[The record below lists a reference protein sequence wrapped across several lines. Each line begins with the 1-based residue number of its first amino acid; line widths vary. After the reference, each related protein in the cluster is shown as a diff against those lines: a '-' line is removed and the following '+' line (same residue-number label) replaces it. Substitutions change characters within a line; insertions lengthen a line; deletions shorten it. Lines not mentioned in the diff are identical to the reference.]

1 MPPTKGPLWE
11 FFLPGAKQN
20 SSQYVAHCL
29 GCIRHHRQVQNPPDN
44 SDLALKARLVWGE
57 ATLEHAIA
65 SASDGGH
72 VRGEKTAMIAHLIGT
87 GPSQQVKKNL
97 CPLKLLFSGA
107 VVEKPCPKQF
117 TREVLMMELLAAEES
132 DEEPDDGAW
141 SGSGDDFEL

>member
-1 MPPTKGPLWE
+1 MPPAKSPLWE

-29 GCIRHHRQVQNPPDN
+29 GCIRHYQQVQNPLDD

-65 SASDGGH
+65 SA
-72 VRGEKTAMIAHLIGT
+72 V
-87 GPSQQVKKNL
+87 
-97 CPLKLLFSGA
+97 
-107 VVEKPCPKQF
+107 
-117 TREVLMMELLAAEES
+117 AEES
-132 DEEPDDGAW
+132 DEEPDDGAL